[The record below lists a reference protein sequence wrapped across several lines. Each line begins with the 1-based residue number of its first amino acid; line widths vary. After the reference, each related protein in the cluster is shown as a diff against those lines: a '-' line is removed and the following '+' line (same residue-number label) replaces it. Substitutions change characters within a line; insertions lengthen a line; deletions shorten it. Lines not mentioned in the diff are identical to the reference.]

1 MLPVATAAQDI
12 SDGLA
17 QDLGHILRA
26 SNVGAELYADLVP
39 TVPELRQC
47 LPAQTVY
54 ELTLA
59 GGDDYELLFTAPPQ
73 ARQAVLA
80 AADSS
85 RTPVT
90 RIGRINDTGYLKLL
104 RTNGSELHLSHLGFD
119 HFG

>member
-1 MLPVATAAQDI
+1 M
-12 SDGLA
+12 
-17 QDLGHILRA
+17 
-26 SNVGAELYADLVP
+26 GAELYADLVP
-39 TVPELRQC
+39 TASGLRQC
-47 LPAQTVY
+47 LPGQTIY

-73 ARQAVLA
+73 ALQAVLA
-80 AADSS
+80 AAESS
-85 RTPVT
+85 RTPVA